1 MPKAYLSNV
10 RELARKKNRKKKSLL
25 GGQWAVVR
33 DKRERSSSSPSSL
46 RQLEK
51 ERWCEEHVPNCFLF
65 VSFSLFLEENDDYE
79 DDDGVAVKRKV

>member
-1 MPKAYLSNV
+1 LC
-10 RELARKKNRKKKSLL
+10 RKHIYQTCENSPEKKKSLL